1 MQPSLR
7 KVEGHSSDIIC
18 AQVAETPVLLD
29 SLEQRVV
36 VEIGVVRAVDHYT
49 HGAERN
55 QSRIHL
61 VAGSARVFVE
71 DDDHQCAA
79 ADGVSGEGA
88 GHPRVQELACVSD
101 ADVVPVVALV
111 GHCKYKQF
119 MATVSSYSK

>member
-1 MQPSLR
+1 MQASLG
-7 KVEGHSSDIIC
+7 KVEGHSTDIIC

-29 SLEQRVV
+29 SLEQRVM
-36 VEIGVVRAVDHYT
+36 VEIGVVRAVDHYI

-79 ADGVSGEGA
+79 ADGVPGEGA
-88 GHPRVQELACVSD
+88 AHPRVQEVTRVSD
-101 ADVVPVVALV
+101 AGVVPIVALV
-111 GHCKYKQF
+111 GHCKYRQF
-119 MATVSSYSK
+119 TWPQ